1 MKHLLSKS
9 LPVVA
14 ISFFTALCVTIIFST
29 IVYAFKMAGRF
40 QDGLSDNYKMFTILQ
55 FNEEDKNE
63 DLDFTSLFAKV
74 DHISAKATL
83 LRYDGS
89 IECGVY
95 QNKGEFDVSIKEGR
109 SFSKEDFVTMRNV
122 ALVSEEQ
129 LSMCVEQDGIRYIS
143 VQDEPYEVV
152 GVFCRSRNRINPD
165 AYVYY
170 NLNTLKPTSRVNG
183 QYAVDAGAET
193 VALFDEIANDFPIQL
208 IYSADELTFSDRLQ
222 TAVSSQQMAVFPF
235 ILVVAMVL
243 LNSINISFNWLDKRR
258 QELSA
263 RRICGATANDL
274 FRLLSKD
281 YFMIVTFSY
290 IFGLVASIILAQ
302 VPLIQAIGVDFS
314 PLTVIL
320 SYLMTMI
327 AGTISVTLMLIS
339 ARKKTVA
346 EQRRLWS

>member
-9 LPVVA
+9 LPVVV
-14 ISFFTALCVTIIFST
+14 INFFTALCVTIIFST
-29 IVYAFKMAGRF
+29 IVYAFEMAGRL
-40 QDGLSDNYKMFTILQ
+40 QDGLSDNYRLFTILQ
-55 FNEEDKNE
+55 FNEVDENE
-63 DLDFTSLFAKV
+63 GLDLTSLFAKV
-74 DHISAKATL
+74 DNISAKAKL

-95 QNKGEFDVSIKEGR
+95 QNKGEFDVSLKEGR

-129 LSMCVEQDGIRYIS
+129 LSMCAERDGIRYIS
-143 VQDEPYEVV
+143 VQDEPYEVI
-152 GVFCRSRNRINPD
+152 GVFSRSRNRINPD

-170 NLNTLKPTSRVNG
+170 NLNTLKSSSLIKG

-193 VALFDEIANDFPIQL
+193 VDLFDEIVNDFQIQL
-208 IYSADELTFSDRLQ
+208 IYSADELTFSGRLR
-222 TAVSSQQMAVFPF
+222 TAISSQQMAVLPF
-235 ILVVAMVL
+235 ILVVAMIL

-263 RRICGATANDL
+263 RRICGATVNDL

-281 YFMIVTFSY
+281 YFMLVTFSY
-290 IFGLVASIILAQ
+290 IIGLVASIALAQ
-302 VPLIQAIGVDFS
+302 IALVQAIGVDFS
-314 PLTVIL
+314 IVTIML

-327 AGTISVTLMLIS
+327 AGTISVSLMLVS

-346 EQRRLWS
+346 EQRRFWS